1 MYEDV
6 DDDDLHGGDDDSSGR
21 SRWCV
26 CLIRNVEDD

>member
-6 DDDDLHGGDDDSSGR
+6 DDDDHHGGDGDSSGR
-21 SRWCV
+21 SRGWV